1 MFRKKRSVEDFDEE
15 IRSHLELEAAELRA
29 EGRTE
34 EEAWRR
40 AKIEFGSIATV
51 QERFYQKTH
60 FAWLENLLRDLRI
73 ALRSLGKNRR
83 FAVLAILALGLG
95 IGAATVI
102 FSAIYGVIL
111 NTFPFRDP
119 DQVTSFGIQSL
130 EGAHP
135 GIREALTLP
144 EFLAFRDQSRAFS
157 DISAEYGGFGT
168 TPVQYTEGENTFEF
182 SADSMSVNSFGFFG
196 VKPVVGRLPD
206 AADMRAGAAPVF
218 MMSYKLWRDQFRGDP
233 SVVGKSFMLS
243 GVSRVLVGVMPPRF
257 RWGWA
262 ELWVPFPVD
271 RAAIDADP
279 KLARQSV
286 WCVGRLKPGV
296 TLAGAQTDLDVVAHR
311 LAKEYPQLYPQKFR
325 MEATRLSDRVVGPF
339 KGLVYP
345 LLGAVLM
352 LLLIACSNVANLI
365 LTRATARETEMAVR
379 AAIGASRARIV
390 QQFVLESFVLALAG
404 CLLGC
409 GLAFLG
415 IRAIVPLIPYNAFPQ
430 EAVIT
435 LKPVVLACSLGLTLL
450 STLACCAVPAWRALR
465 GNLQTRLIGANK
477 GGASQARHGRMR
489 AGLIVAEVALSMM
502 LLVGTGLMARTFLAM
517 THIDLGFDPDHV
529 LVAHLSMP
537 ESAFQDAEQRN
548 QFVHDLLDRLNQVP
562 GVQAAAEAL
571 GTPPNIAA
579 MSDVTVPGATP
590 SGRPVTA
597 LDLVSEAYFRALHFQ
612 LQQGR
617 LFTQADMDAARHVV
631 VVNRA
636 FMKRFAGEQALLGQQ
651 IQFGINFSPPGSHST
666 EDSPFEIVGVVLDEK
681 NDGLTN
687 PAQPEAFLPYTV
699 LESGDRGLLLHTA
712 VEPASLLPTIRHVLW
727 TMNPHVALGDAGSL
741 RSMLERDTFANP
753 RFESLVLGA
762 FALTGTLLVVIGIYS
777 VMAYTVTL
785 RRHEIGVRMAL
796 GARPGHILRMIFG
809 TGLALILAGVGL
821 GLGGSV
827 LLTRYLR
834 HQVWGVS
841 LMDPWTYGAVA
852 VCVVAI
858 GLASCF
864 SPARRAAQ
872 VDPAAA
878 LRTD

>member
-1 MFRKKRSVEDFDEE
+1 MFRKKRSAEDFAEE
-15 IRSHLELEAAELRA
+15 IRAHLELEAAELRA
-29 EGRTE
+29 EGRTD
-34 EEAWRR
+34 EEAWRG
-40 AKIEFGSIATV
+40 AKVEFGSIPAV
-51 QERFYQKTH
+51 QERFYEKTH
-60 FAWLENLLRDLRI
+60 VAWLENLLRDLRI

-119 DQVTSFGIQSL
+119 DQVTSFGIQGL
-130 EGAHP
+130 QGEHA
-135 GIREALTLP
+135 GIRESLTLP
-144 EFLAFRDQSRAFS
+144 EFLAFREQSHAFS
-157 DISAEYGGFGT
+157 DISAEYGGFGS
-168 TPVQYTEGENTFEF
+168 TPVQYTAGEGAFEF
-182 SADSMSVNSFGFFG
+182 SADYMSVNSFGFFG
-196 VKPVVGRLPD
+196 VKPVVGRLPSE
-206 AADMRAGAAPVF
+206 ADMRANAPPVF

-279 KLARQSV
+279 ALARQWV

-296 TLAGAQTDLDVVAHR
+296 TLEGAESDLDVVAHR
-311 LAKEYPQLYPQKFR
+311 LAKENPELYPKRFR

-365 LTRATARETEMAVR
+365 LTRATARETEMMVR

-390 QQFVLESFVLALAG
+390 QQFMLESFVLAAAG
-404 CLLGC
+404 CLFGC
-409 GLAFLG
+409 ALAFLG

-435 LKPVVLACSLGLTLL
+435 LKPMVLACSLGLTLL
-450 STLACCAVPAWRALR
+450 STLACCAVPAWRVLR
-465 GNLQTRLIGANK
+465 GNLQSHLIGANK
-477 GGASQARHGRMR
+477 GSASQAGHGKMR
-489 AGLIVAEVALSMM
+489 AGLIVTEVALSMM
-502 LLVGTGLMARTFLAM
+502 LLVGTGLMARTFLAL
-517 THIDLGFDPDHV
+517 THVDLGFDPDHV
-529 LVAHLSMP
+529 LVAHLSIP
-537 ESAFQDAEQRN
+537 DSAFQDPARRKE
-548 QFVHDLLDRLNQVP
+548 FVRDLLDRLNRVP
-562 GVQAAAEAL
+562 GVDAAAEGL
-571 GTPPNIAA
+571 GTPPNVAVA
-579 MSDVTVPGATP
+579 SDVTVPGAVP
-590 SGRPVTA
+590 SGRSSTA
-597 LDLVSEAYFRALHFQ
+597 LDLVSEGYFRTLNFQ

-617 LFTQADMDAARHVV
+617 VFTQADVDEERHVV

-636 FMKRFAGEQALLGQQ
+636 FMKRFSGDQELLGRR
-651 IQFGINFSPPGSHST
+651 IQFGVNFSPPGMHSAP
-666 EDSPFEIVGVVLDEK
+666 DSSFEIVGVVLDEK

-687 PAQPEAFLPYTV
+687 QAQAEAFLPYTV

-712 VEPASLLPTIRHVLW
+712 VDPASLVPTIRHVLW
-727 TMNPHVALGDAGSL
+727 TMNPHVALGDTGSL
-741 RSMLERDTFANP
+741 RSILERDTFANP
-753 RFESLVLGA
+753 RFESLVMGA

-777 VMAYTVTL
+777 MMAYTVSL

-796 GARPGHILRMIFG
+796 GARPGDILRMIFG
-809 TGLALILAGVGL
+809 AGLTLILIGVAV
-821 GLGGSV
+821 GLGGSAM
-827 LLTRYLR
+827 LTRYLR

-841 LMDPWTYGAVA
+841 LMDPWTY
-852 VCVVAI
+852 CVVSLVVVAA
-858 GLASCF
+858 GLASCL

-872 VDPAAA
+872 VDPAAT
-878 LRTD
+878 LRSD